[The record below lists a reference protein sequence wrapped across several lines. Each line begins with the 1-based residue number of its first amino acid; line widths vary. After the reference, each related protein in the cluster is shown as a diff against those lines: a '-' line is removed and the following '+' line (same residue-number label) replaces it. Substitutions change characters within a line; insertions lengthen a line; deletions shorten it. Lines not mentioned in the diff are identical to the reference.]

1 MKAVLTVVGRDM
13 VGILADVS
21 AECAARSVNIVEV
34 SQSVLQDL
42 FCMIM
47 LVDVRECPLSLAE
60 FADLMSA
67 KGREKGLAI
76 HVMHEDIFKTMH
88 QI

>member
-21 AECAARSVNIVEV
+21 AECAAQNVNIEEV

-47 LVDVRECPLSLAE
+47 LVDVSNCPLPLAE
-60 FADLMSA
+60 FADLMSE
-67 KGREKGLAI
+67 KGQAKGLAI
-76 HVMHEDIFKTMH
+76 HVMHEDIFRAMH
-88 QI
+88 HI

>member
-21 AECAARSVNIVEV
+21 AECAARNVNIEEV

-47 LVDVRECPLSLAE
+47 MVDVSNCPVPLAE
-60 FADLMSA
+60 FADLMGA
-67 KGREKGLAI
+67 KGRATGLAI
-76 HVMHEDIFKTMH
+76 HVMHEDIFNTMH
-88 QI
+88 HI

>member
-21 AECAARSVNIVEV
+21 AECAKNNVNIEEV

-47 LVDVRECPLSLAE
+47 LVDVSKCPLPLVDFAE
-60 FADLMSA
+60 LMGA
-67 KGREKGLAI
+67 QGKEKGLAI
-76 HVMHEDIFKTMH
+76 HLMHEDIFQAMH
-88 QI
+88 RI